1 MVNVDNGHSFDAVLM
16 YGHELTW
23 IIFEVLLF
31 AVVDL
36 AFYNYFLDGA
46 ITYIV
51 MEVSTQRLLA
61 VLSMGTNQFEHLL
74 LISGAHHRHHCQL
87 QIPTL

>member
-1 MVNVDNGHSFDAVLM
+1 MNINDAALNDDDVDDGHSFDAVLM

-23 IIFEVLLF
+23 IVFEVLLF
-31 AVVDL
+31 AIIDL

-51 MEVSTQRLLA
+51 MEVSTQ
-61 VLSMGTNQFEHLL
+61 STWNN
-74 LISGAHHRHHCQL
+74 
-87 QIPTL
+87 